1 MVNETEKFQELTHLF
16 HTISL
21 LLTKFKDL
29 RVLELD
35 WVLYDMENIIQTA
48 SENLNNLNQLKLG
61 CSKKPSALFSLLK
74 RNKKISALEICEMSF
89 STTDSQELYQALL
102 EDGRN
107 IQLKEL
113 KLDGL
118 GFLSNLLPKK
128 DYFPNLERLLIVP
141 SKNVAS
147 VLSSATDDEICQL
160 LSSMTRLKSLII
172 PITRDDPLLVLSSV
186 CLELEELDVVDGRNI
201 TDSGLSSISNQG
213 NLKRIALGTASN
225 ITDCSILKII
235 QNHGKTLTRIS
246 LPFNNHNI
254 SSGIIYSV
262 REYCPNLEAVT
273 NLPAKITFEE
283 LKDFVENMNS
293 LVILGRCIGGS
304 RAFSPM
310 GYLNK
315 LQTESIKK
323 NSKML
328 AHVIQNG

>member
-1 MVNETEKFQELTHLF
+1 
-16 HTISL
+16 
-21 LLTKFKDL
+21 
-29 RVLELD
+29 
-35 WVLYDMENIIQTA
+35 
-48 SENLNNLNQLKLG
+48 
-61 CSKKPSALFSLLK
+61 
-74 RNKKISALEICEMSF
+74 MSF

-172 PITRDDPLLVLSSV
+172 PITTDDPLLVLSSV

-213 NLKRIALGTASN
+213 NLKRNSN
-225 ITDCSILKII
+225 IIKLKIF
-235 QNHGKTLTRIS
+235 L
-246 LPFNNHNI
+246 
-254 SSGIIYSV
+254 
-262 REYCPNLEAVT
+262 
-273 NLPAKITFEE
+273 
-283 LKDFVENMNS
+283 
-293 LVILGRCIGGS
+293 
-304 RAFSPM
+304 
-310 GYLNK
+310 
-315 LQTESIKK
+315 
-323 NSKML
+323 
-328 AHVIQNG
+328 